1 MRFAYVITRA
11 DAVGG
16 ASIHVRDI
24 ASGAIAAGHEA
35 LVFVGGTGP
44 VTEQF
49 TEAGVPFLPVPLL
62 RREINPARDLR
73 AIAELAGA
81 LRDWRPDLVSTHT
94 AKAGLVGRVASVR
107 LGLPVIYT
115 PHGWPIGD
123 RISRVHGI
131 LFGLV
136 ERVAARWADAIV
148 CVCEHERRLALEH
161 RIAPPGRLHV
171 IYNGVR
177 DSELRANAGAEPPRI
192 VCVARFEQPKDHA
205 TLLEALALLRDERWE
220 ADLVGDGPL
229 ELAVR
234 ARADAL
240 GIAGRVHFR
249 GYQPEP
255 AGVLAQAQIFA
266 LASRSEGFPRSI
278 LEAMRAGLPVVA
290 SDVGGVAEAVTHG
303 RTGLLVPRQN
313 APALASALGALI
325 RSSSERQRQGTAA
338 RQIYEQRFNAGRM
351 VVETMTLYAK
361 VLRAS
366 RRFNDPQ

>member
-16 ASIHVRDI
+16 ASIHVRDV

-62 RREINPARDLR
+62 RREIHPVRDLR
-73 AIAELAGA
+73 AIAELTGA

-123 RISRVHGI
+123 RFSGAHGM

-136 ERVAARWADAIV
+136 ERVAARWTDAIV

-161 RIAPPGRLHV
+161 RVAPPGRLHV

-177 DSELRANAGAEPPRI
+177 DSALRANPAAEPPRVI
-192 VCVARFEQPKDHA
+192 SIARFEQPKDHA
-205 TLLEALALLRDERWE
+205 TLLDALALLRDERWE

-229 ELAVR
+229 ELAMR
-234 ARADAL
+234 ARAEAL
-240 GIAGRVHFR
+240 GIGRRVHFL
-249 GYQPEP
+249 GYQPKP
-255 AGVLAQAQIFA
+255 AGLLARAQIFV

-290 SDVGGVAEAVTHG
+290 SDVGGVPEAVAHG
-303 RTGLLVPRQN
+303 RTGLLVPRQD
-313 APALASALGALI
+313 ASALASALGVLI
-325 RSSSERQRQGTAA
+325 RSFSERERQGALA
-338 RQIYEQRFNAGRM
+338 RQMYKQRFNAERM

-366 RRFNDPQ
+366 RKFKDPQ